1 MESSDESPL
10 VKALPPETDYLT
22 YLTIVEYNL
31 NKEQLPVLHD
41 LLQDTTLTTNIGW
54 DLVKLL
60 LPLLPESE
68 QCLQDIA
75 LLGNPRET
83 VLKVAELLEELGQ
96 QQASGNTSDEGD
108 GEQDDARS
116 SNSPS
121 ISESDAKSSL
131 TLLQFHCLL
140 HMLCVLH
147 PRIQTK
153 YPSRFLVTSIQAVII
168 AHKNLAHMPASIRP
182 ILMFLKSLTG
192 SNRPHL
198 PPRNSQP
205 AIPSVTRSAAAL
217 DPERDADTVSEEEA
231 GLTRRI
237 LRSYF
242 THVIECYVEALGT
255 VGGTSPLAW
264 SNRFCEKR
272 FPDKVLPNRKGY
284 RLLFQEQPGLETRD
298 TTISQLLASLP
309 KATHTILLISLQSM
323 AESDMLMPWDDLLQ
337 LVTEPEGEHN
347 SRESIFSIQ
356 ELPVSRTGALYCVV
370 ARAAISLLNDRPSPF
385 PLTLFPQHDELVA
398 QFLTLEGT
406 STWAN
411 QLIDAV
417 LLLGWIAYDCN
428 SGVIEADTRAEFSS
442 YLQRMTAVAA
452 NVPLADLR
460 FQLHVFASTVL
471 HSNPSTDARL
481 DFIQDTLEHCPYEN
495 LKVSAVGWLKD
506 ETLEAFDLPV
516 YQSQNGKG
524 LKIVG
529 ITNDSSNAFA
539 RPLAIR
545 ACAPWLF
552 AKPDLSSDDGIAAH
566 LPFWL
571 AVLNFYYL
579 LCSSKLLCEGLDIH
593 GMSLEFDVQK
603 SFVDVLTKLAEPIDP
618 SQNSA
623 SEDEIVSDIWVLKDA
638 LIRLQQL
645 RGVGNGQDPS

>member
-1 MESSDESPL
+1 MESTDESPL

-31 NKEQLPVLHD
+31 SKEQLPLLHD
-41 LLQDTTLTTNIGW
+41 LLQNTTLTTNIGW

-83 VLKVAELLEELGQ
+83 VLKVAELLEELGRE
-96 QQASGNTSDEGD
+96 QASANSFDEGD
-108 GEQDDARS
+108 GEQEDARS
-116 SNSPS
+116 SNSLS
-121 ISESDAKSSL
+121 ISESEAKSSL

-153 YPSRFLVTSIQAVII
+153 YPSRFLVTSIQAIII
-168 AHKNLAHMPASIRP
+168 AHKGLAHMSASIRP

-205 AIPSVTRSAAAL
+205 AIPNVTRTAAAP
-217 DPERDADTVSEEEA
+217 DPEREADTVSEEEA
-231 GLTRRI
+231 GLMRQI

-242 THVIECYVEALGT
+242 THAVECYVEALGT

-264 SNRFCEKR
+264 SNRFFEKR
-272 FPDKVLPNRKGY
+272 FPNKVLPNRKGY

-298 TTISQLLASLP
+298 TTISQLLASLL
-309 KATHTILLISLQSM
+309 KATYTTLLINLQSV
-323 AESDMLMPWDDLLQ
+323 AESDLLMPWDDLLQ
-337 LVTEPEGEHN
+337 LITEPEDVLTSGE
-347 SRESIFSIQ
+347 SVFSVQ
-356 ELPVSRTGALYCVV
+356 ELPVSKTGALYCVV
-370 ARAAISLLNDRPSPF
+370 ARAATGLLNDRPSPF
-385 PLTLFPQHDELVA
+385 HLSVFPQHDRLVA
-398 QFLTLEGT
+398 QFLNLDGT

-417 LLLGWIAYDCN
+417 LLLGWIAYDCT
-428 SGVIEADTRAEFSS
+428 SGVIGTDTRAEFSS
-442 YLQRMTAVAA
+442 YLQRITAIAA

-460 FQLHVFASTVL
+460 FQLHAFASTVL
-471 HSNPSTDARL
+471 HSNLSTDTRL
-481 DFIQDTLEHCPYEN
+481 DFIQDTLEYCPYEN

-506 ETLEAFDLPV
+506 ETLAAFDLPV
-516 YQSQNGKG
+516 NQNQNSKDP
-524 LKIVG
+524 KIIG

-539 RPLAIR
+539 QPSAIR
-545 ACAPWLF
+545 TCAPWLF
-552 AKPDLSSDDGIAAH
+552 AKPDVSSDDGIATY

-571 AVLNFYYL
+571 AVLNFYCL
-579 LCSSKLLCEGLDIH
+579 LCSSELLYEGLDIQ
-593 GMSLEFDVQK
+593 GLSLELDVQR
-603 SFVDVLTKLAEPIDP
+603 SFVDVLTKLADP
-618 SQNSA
+618 VALESSQNLESKDGFA
-623 SEDEIVSDIWVLKDA
+623 SEIWVLKDA

-645 RGVGNGQDPS
+645 QRVGNG